1 MAEPKKVSGSGS
13 GDPKKD
19 AEKRK
24 WDQATSQMAIRHQKD
39 KENLQKK
46 KAAAAKAA
54 AVSKK
59 SKKEETL
66 PYDPVEE
73 ASRKANKLHVMHAA
87 KLISKMKSGH
97 EKENAISDLE
107 KKAKKMGFDRAE
119 YEEILD
125 KQGAYEETMHKTQE
139 EAEKMHSY
147 INILSLDRSV
157 NLWEKAAKSKDED
170 LEPVKGGKTLTKK
183 TQEKVTINPMEKDSI
198 KR

>member
-1 MAEPKKVSGSGS
+1 MAEPKKPV
-13 GDPKKD
+13 DPKVAAQRVQKQREMERLKKETERKKD
-19 AEKRK
+19 A
-24 WDQATSQMAIRHQKD
+24 IKD
-39 KENLQKK
+39 RFKK
-46 KAAAAKAA
+46 DD
-54 AVSKK
+54 
-59 SKKEETL
+59 KKEETL

-139 EAEKMHSY
+139 EAEKIHSY

-170 LEPVKGGKTLTKK
+170 LEPVKGAKTLTKK
-183 TQEKVTINPMEKDSI
+183 SQEKVTINPMEKDSI

>member
-1 MAEPKKVSGSGS
+1 MAEKKVSGGT

-24 WDQATSQMAIRHQKD
+24 WDQAKVQMTIRHQKD
-39 KENLQKK
+39 KENFQKK

-54 AVSKK
+54 AASKK
-59 SKKEETL
+59 SKKEGTL

-139 EAEKMHSY
+139 EAEKIHSY

-170 LEPVKGGKTLTKK
+170 LEPVKGAKTLTKK
-183 TQEKVTINPMEKDSI
+183 SQEKVTINPMEKDSL

>member
-1 MAEPKKVSGSGS
+1 MAEAKKVSGGGS

-19 AEKRK
+19 AERLKWAREKDQMTARHQRDKEAFAKRK
-24 WDQATSQMAIRHQKD
+24 ELATK
-39 KENLQKK
+39 N
-46 KAAAAKAA
+46 
-54 AVSKK
+54 
-59 SKKEETL
+59 KKEETL

-73 ASRKANKLHVMHAA
+73 ASRKAYKLHVMHAA

-139 EAEKMHSY
+139 EAEKIHSY

-170 LEPVKGGKTLTKK
+170 LEPVKGAKTLTKK
-183 TQEKVTINPMEKDSI
+183 SQEKVTINPMEKDSL

>member
-1 MAEPKKVSGSGS
+1 MAEKKVSGSGS

-24 WDQATSQMAIRHQKD
+24 WDMEKQNMDAKHQRE
-39 KENLQKK
+39 KEALAKRKELAKK
-46 KAAAAKAA
+46 N
-54 AVSKK
+54 
-59 SKKEETL
+59 KKEETL
-66 PYDPVEE
+66 PYDPIEE
-73 ASRKANKLHVMHAA
+73 ASKKAKKLHIMHAA

-97 EKENAISDLE
+97 ERENAISDLE

-125 KQGAYEETMHKTQE
+125 KQGAYEETLHKAQE
-139 EAEKMHSY
+139 EAEKMNGY
-147 INILSLDRSV
+147 LNVLSLDRSV

-170 LEPVKGGKTLTKK
+170 LEPVKGAKTLTKK
-183 TQEKVTINPMEKDSI
+183 SQEKVTINPMEKDSL

>member
-1 MAEPKKVSGSGS
+1 MAEKKVSGGT

-24 WDQATSQMAIRHQKD
+24 WDQAKVQMTIRHQKD
-39 KENLQKK
+39 KENFQKK

-54 AVSKK
+54 AASKK
-59 SKKEETL
+59 SKKEGTL

-73 ASRKANKLHVMHAA
+73 ASKKANKLHVMHAA

-170 LEPVKGGKTLTKK
+170 LEPVKGAKTLTKK
-183 TQEKVTINPMEKDSI
+183 SQEKVTINPMEKDSL